1 MLPNL
6 TTCCLILPD
15 IVERREILN
24 GFNELILR
32 AILNQML
39 DKLLDSITHNLGVV
53 MVGFILAF
61 LCTRLDLFLKLP
73 NLQSPLTISLGL
85 LILAAGFL
93 LRTWAT
99 YYFYKHKMAVIKLVP
114 QKTLITGG
122 PYRFSRNPLYLGGN
136 VFIFFG
142 SALCFGSPTA
152 LILTVLH
159 LPLVELMIRREEKQ
173 LEKVFVKQWLD
184 YKKRVRRWI

>member
-114 QKTLITGG
+114 QKHSLPAG
-122 PYRFSRNPLYLGGN
+122 
-136 VFIFFG
+136 
-142 SALCFGSPTA
+142 
-152 LILTVLH
+152 LTVFPETRFILAEMCLSFSGQHFVLARQPH
-159 LPLVELMIRREEKQ
+159 L
-173 LEKVFVKQWLD
+173 
-184 YKKRVRRWI
+184 Y